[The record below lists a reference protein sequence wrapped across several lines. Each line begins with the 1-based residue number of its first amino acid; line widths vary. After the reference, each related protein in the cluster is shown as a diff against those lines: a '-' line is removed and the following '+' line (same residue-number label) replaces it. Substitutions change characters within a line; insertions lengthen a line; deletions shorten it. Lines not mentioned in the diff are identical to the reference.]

1 MQLHKWFLGKQYKM
15 SFQWVVETVKVR
27 VSVVLRTGKLEFF
40 VFAWKCGC
48 LAVNKMSPP
57 VFCETVGKSRPLF
70 KEPETEGEKKK
81 TQY

>member
-1 MQLHKWFLGKQYKM
+1 MVLGKQSKL

-27 VSVVLRTGKLEFF
+27 VSVVLQAGKLKFS
-40 VFAWKCGC
+40 VFACKCGC
-48 LAVNKMSPP
+48 LAVNRMSPP
-57 VFCETVGKSRPLF
+57 LFCETVGKLRPLF